1 MGNLCSHPSSSGQEA
16 LYVCFGDQEMLCG
29 LKKTLL
35 SKNVFDFKISHNSGA
50 IFYFLLNKH
59 VSVTKLLIKN

>member
-1 MGNLCSHPSSSGQEA
+1 MENLCSHPSSWQKA
-16 LYVCFGDQEMLCG
+16 LYICFGDQGILCG

-35 SKNVFDFKISHNSGA
+35 SKNFFDFKISHNFGA
-50 IFYFLLNKH
+50 IFYFLLNKR

>member
-1 MGNLCSHPSSSGQEA
+1 MENLCSYPSSSGQEA
-16 LYVCFGDQEMLCG
+16 LYVCFGDQGMLCG

-35 SKNVFDFKISHNSGA
+35 SKNFFDFKISHNSGA
-50 IFYFLLNKH
+50 IFYFLKH

>member
-1 MGNLCSHPSSSGQEA
+1 MENLCSHPSSGQEA
-16 LYVCFGDQEMLCG
+16 LYVCFGDQGILCG

-35 SKNVFDFKISHNSGA
+35 SKNFFDFTISHNSGA